1 MNNFL
6 SLSREKS
13 RRAFLAFFAL
23 GSILPLLIMLFI
35 LYQYVL
41 PLLTVEQAQVMRDP
55 LTYGLAAMFLFPL
68 LGFFP
73 TFWRI
78 KALEELTGNIRSKA
92 AKIIEAPVEV
102 DGENEMAAIKL
113 MFDGL
118 YDELESKIHQLNKY
132 SEKLID
138 SNVKLSELAITD
150 YLTGLFN
157 KRHFQLRLT
166 EEVSRAKRHNLD
178 LALIMIDVDFFKQY
192 NDTLGHQTGD
202 KMLRYIGLMIQKS
215 IRESDLAFRYGGDEF
230 AVLLPQCGL
239 KNAKDIAQ
247 QLVDAVERIYSK
259 PHGKVPRVKISI
271 SCGVASYN
279 NKGGGDFVAKADKCL
294 YKAKARGR
302 GRVVV

>member
-1 MNNFL
+1 
-6 SLSREKS
+6 
-13 RRAFLAFFAL
+13 
-23 GSILPLLIMLFI
+23 
-35 LYQYVL
+35 
-41 PLLTVEQAQVMRDP
+41 MRDP

-78 KALEELTGNIRSKA
+78 KALEELTDNIKSKSA
-92 AKIIEAPVEV
+92 EIIEAPVEV
-102 DGENEMAAIKL
+102 DGENEMAALQL
-113 MFDGL
+113 MFNSL
-118 YDELESKIHQLNKY
+118 YNELQDKMLQLNSY
-132 SEKLID
+132 SKKLIN

-150 YLTGLFN
+150 SLTDLFN

-192 NDTLGHQTGD
+192 NDTLGHQAGD
-202 KMLRYIGLMIQKS
+202 KMLRYIGLMIRKS

-239 KNAKDIAQ
+239 KNAKEIAR

-259 PHGKVPRVKISI
+259 PHGRVPRVKISI
-271 SCGVASYN
+271 SCGVAQYN
-279 NKGGGDFVAKADKCL
+279 NKGVEEFVAKADKCL

-302 GRVVV
+302 GRVVA

>member
-13 RRAFLAFFAL
+13 RRAFLVFFAL

-35 LYQYVL
+35 LYQYVF
-41 PLLTVEQAQVMRDP
+41 PLLTVEQANIMRDS

-78 KALEELTGNIRSKA
+78 KALESLADNIKSRSA
-92 AKIIEAPVEV
+92 EVIEAPVEV

-118 YDELESKIHQLNKY
+118 YNELQNKMFQLNRY
-132 SEKLID
+132 SKKLID

-150 YLTGLFN
+150 SLTSLFN
-157 KRHFQLRLT
+157 KRHFQLRLI
-166 EEVSRAKRHNLD
+166 EEVSRAERHNLD

-202 KMLRYIGLMIQKS
+202 KMLRYLGLMIRKS

-247 QLVDAVERIYSK
+247 QLIDAVERIYSK
-259 PHGKVPRVKISI
+259 PHGRVPRVKISI
-271 SCGVASYN
+271 SCGVAVYT
-279 NKGGGDFVAKADKCL
+279 KGLEKFVAKADKYL
-294 YKAKARGR
+294 YKAKAQGR
-302 GRVVV
+302 GRVVF